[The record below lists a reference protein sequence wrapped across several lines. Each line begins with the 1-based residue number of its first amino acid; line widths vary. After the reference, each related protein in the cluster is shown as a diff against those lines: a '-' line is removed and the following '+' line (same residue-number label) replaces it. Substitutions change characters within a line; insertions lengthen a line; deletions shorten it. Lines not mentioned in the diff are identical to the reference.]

1 MGWLATYHL
10 AVTVKMSIC
19 RFTELKTANRKK
31 WIFDLARDNQK
42 RLIDFIKQYKNAL
55 VAYSGGLDSSLVLWA
70 SIEALGPGKVLA
82 VTSLS
87 ESYATGEKEAARKI
101 ADELGLPEKRHRF
114 VSTREMDNENYV
126 KNPADRCYW
135 CKHTLYTEL
144 GAIAQKENLAV
155 IFDGTNLSDA
165 SDYRPGLKAAREM
178 HVVSPLRE
186 TGLTKDDVR
195 GIARENGLSFAEK
208 PASACL
214 ASRIPYGTSIT
225 PERLRMIDMAETA
238 VREAGFEGFRV
249 RYHHDVA
256 RLELKPEDLPRLLG
270 HGIKDLLIK
279 KIKQAGFKYVAV
291 DLEGYRTGS
300 MNEAVG
306 KDKSNDR

>member
-1 MGWLATYHL
+1 MT
-10 AVTVKMSIC
+10 
-19 RFTELKTANRKK
+19 RN
-31 WIFDLARDNQK
+31 NQD

-55 VAYSGGLDSSLVLWA
+55 VAYSGGLDSAMVLWA
-70 SIEALGPGKVLA
+70 SLKALGRNQVLA

-101 ADELGLPEKRHRF
+101 AEELGLPEKRHRF
-114 VSTREMDNENYV
+114 IVTAEMNNENYV
-126 KNPADRCYW
+126 KNPIDRCYW
-135 CKHTLYTEL
+135 CKHTLYKDLVE
-144 GAIAQKENLAV
+144 IAQKENLAV
-155 IFDGTNLSDA
+155 IFDGTNLTDA

-186 TGLTKDDVR
+186 TGLTKDDIR
-195 GIARENGLSFAEK
+195 RIARENGLSFAEK

-225 PERLRMIDMAETA
+225 PERLRMIDLAETA
-238 VREAGFEGFRV
+238 VREAGFQGFRV

-256 RLELKPEDLPRLLG
+256 RLELRPRDLPRLMDDKVKNILVA
-270 HGIKDLLIK
+270 

-306 KDKSNDR
+306 KDKK

>member
-1 MGWLATYHL
+1 M
-10 AVTVKMSIC
+10 
-19 RFTELKTANRKK
+19 
-31 WIFDLARDNQK
+31 ARDNQD
-42 RLIDFIKQYKNAL
+42 RLIDFIRQYKNAL

-70 SIEALGPGKVLA
+70 AIKALGPGHVLA
-82 VTSLS
+82 VTALS
-87 ESYATGEKEAARKI
+87 ESYATGEKEAARKV
-101 ADELGLPEKRHRF
+101 ARELGLTEKRHRF
-114 VSTREMDNENYV
+114 ITTHEMDNENYV

-144 GAIAQKENLAV
+144 GAIAQLENMVV
-155 IFDGTNLSDA
+155 IFDGTNLSDT

-186 TGLTKDDVR
+186 TGLTKDDIR
-195 GIARENGLSFAEK
+195 RIARKNQLSFAEK
-208 PASACL
+208 PATACL

-225 PERLRMIDMAETA
+225 TERLRMIDRAETA

-256 RLELKPEDLPRLLG
+256 RLELRPEDLPRLLNKA
-270 HGIKDLLIK
+270 IKETLIE

-300 MNEAVG
+300 LNETLG
-306 KDKSNDR
+306 KDKK